1 MGAKSEALAREFE
14 SKVREALATLGRLS
28 DADWRKITEA
38 EKWPVGVTAHHI
50 AGVLEP
56 IALMIKRVLAGQSGT
71 LTARMVDEMN
81 AQHAKDHARCT
92 RAETTA
98 LLQQG
103 ASVAAAVVRG
113 LSDEELAKRGT
124 VMTDVPPMTVE
135 QLVTGGLIGHIDEH
149 FGSIRRTVGS
159 TPARG

>member
-1 MGAKSEALAREFE
+1 MGAKGEALAREFE

-56 IALMIKRVLAGQSGT
+56 ISLMVKRLLAGQSGDV
-71 LTARMVDEMN
+71 TARMVDEMN
-81 AQHAKDHARCT
+81 AQHAKDRAHCT
-92 RAETTA
+92 RAETLA

-113 LSDEELAKRGT
+113 LSDEELARSGT

-135 QLVTGGLIGHIDEH
+135 QLVTGGLIAHVDEH
-149 FGSIRRTVGS
+149 FGSIRRTVGL
-159 TPARG
+159 TAARG